1 MIKMNINKLEKTL
14 KEFKSNSTFDVKKAI
29 NFAEQN
35 LGKAQY
41 TAFAELFSSEEKAQE
56 AIKAINSYSKIEG
69 NTYAKAVFNLIQNA
83 GENQPQFTLD
93 NESKIYRP
101 LSFKENLIARIEHPE
116 LFDQYLDSC
125 TGVASKK
132 KSSLI
137 KINPICKELITID
150 KNFIDSSLDV
160 NYESFEGEELNT
172 EKTSKM
178 DKWLVAM
185 GGNNSENKDLYN
197 NYQEAL
203 FERRPNISKE
213 YAMGSYIVTKP
224 SKDQLWAL
232 CVNDVSNYGSYAVGV
247 SLINYVRLLLVD

>member
-56 AIKAINSYSKIEG
+56 AIKAIKSYSKIEG
-69 NTYAKAVFNLIQNA
+69 NTYAKAVFNLIRNA

-116 LFDQYLDSC
+116 LFDQYLNSC

-137 KINPICKELITID
+137 KINPICKELITIEMKDSD
-150 KNFIDSSLDV
+150 KNFLDV

-178 DKWLVAM
+178 DKWLIAM
-185 GGNNSENKDLYN
+185 GGNNPENKDLYDE
-197 NYQEAL
+197 YQEAL
-203 FERRPNISKE
+203 FERKPNLSKK
-213 YAMGSYIVTKP
+213 YAMNFYTVNKH
-224 SKDQLWAL
+224 SKDQLRAL
-232 CVNDVSNYGSYAVGV
+232 CVIDYSNAYSYYDLNGNA
-247 SLINYVRLLLVD
+247 RLLRVD